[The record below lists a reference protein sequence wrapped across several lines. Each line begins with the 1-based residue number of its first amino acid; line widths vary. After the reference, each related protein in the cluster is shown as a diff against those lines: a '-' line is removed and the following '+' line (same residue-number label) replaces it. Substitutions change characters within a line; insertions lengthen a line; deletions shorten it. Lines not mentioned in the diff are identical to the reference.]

1 MDIHLKPIVNF
12 FGIQNHWP
20 SAWLRRIQRFSFA
33 LPFRNPATARAT
45 NNGIVPRGSLALS
58 GAPNWFGCGVRL
70 TATAA
75 ASLSDGRERALPMPN
90 NEQEPRKLFL
100 SARMSN
106 VTTIAR
112 Q

>member
-1 MDIHLKPIVNF
+1 M
-12 FGIQNHWP
+12 
-20 SAWLRRIQRFSFA
+20 
-33 LPFRNPATARAT
+33 
-45 NNGIVPRGSLALS
+45 
-58 GAPNWFGCGVRL
+58 
-70 TATAA
+70 AA

-100 SARMSN
+100 SAARMSN